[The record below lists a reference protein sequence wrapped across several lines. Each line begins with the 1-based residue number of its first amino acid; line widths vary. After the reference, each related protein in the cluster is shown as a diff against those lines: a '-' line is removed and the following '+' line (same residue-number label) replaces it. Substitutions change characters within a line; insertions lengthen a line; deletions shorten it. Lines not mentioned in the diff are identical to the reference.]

1 MVLLRP
7 LFVSSLIDAP
17 YDNKIFRVSRFLLPF
32 LNTLSDLPFLLPR
45 LFLTLLVLLL
55 LISCYESRLCLAIFR
70 CLLLSCHFL
79 CLVSFRFWCC
89 LFLSIYH
96 VNLETQFLLCTYCM

>member
-45 LFLTLLVLLL
+45 LFLTHLVLVP
-55 LISCYESRLCLAIFR
+55 LISCYESHLCLAIFR
-70 CLLLSCHFL
+70 CLLLSYRDSCLASFHFL
-79 CLVSFRFWCC
+79 CF
-89 LFLSIYH
+89 LFLSIY
-96 VNLETQFLLCTYCM
+96 LPTLLSIILLLTYYI